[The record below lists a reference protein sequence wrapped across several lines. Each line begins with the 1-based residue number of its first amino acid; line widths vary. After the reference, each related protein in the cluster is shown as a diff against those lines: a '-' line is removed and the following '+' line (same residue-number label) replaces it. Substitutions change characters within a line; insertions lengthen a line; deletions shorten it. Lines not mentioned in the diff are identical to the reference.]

1 MSTPLRTLDRDQL
14 RIVRLAAQGLCPSAG
29 TPPMQ
34 LVARTGWLRTLG
46 GVDAYLAI
54 HARQRAMPRAL
65 VDDVAQRGDLRIV
78 PSVRGCIYLVPK
90 ADADLCLSIA
100 ELQSRARTER
110 EHAKACIGEG
120 EVEDVASAAF
130 ATLKKSGP
138 LTTDAL
144 RRAMPEGAV
153 RSLGDA
159 GKKVGISSPLP
170 PALRRLEFERRIE
183 RRTEGGRLDTE
194 RYLWHAVERPVAR
207 VAPDQP
213 DALLAEL
220 FSRYLQHAGA
230 ATLKMFA
237 AWSGFSQR
245 DAKAATARLA
255 PMRAEGPEGEELSV
269 RNDVEQLLRQGPA
282 LASTVAF
289 LPFED
294 NLVHLFGGPAH
305 LVDEEYLD
313 LEAPRWGT
321 SKGKPLP
328 PTTLRDMP
336 HLALRPLLVDGRLG
350 GFWEYDP
357 DAEVALPRCF
367 HAPSRTAQILLEE
380 QSELV
385 STLLRSEIG
394 HGRSFSL
401 DTDDELRHRLKLL
414 HTVSGQ
420 KVVDPLVRD
429 DGSSP
434 RRMPGLG
441 TTARAKPSKKRVAA
455 AKTKSPAPKAT
466 APKSSAPK
474 TTAPGK
480 RARGAGGKRGA
491 K

>member
-1 MSTPLRTLDRDQL
+1 MPDTPLLLDRDQV
-14 RIVRLAAQGLCPSAG
+14 RIVRLAAQGMCPAAG

-34 LVARTGWLRTLG
+34 LIARTGWLRTLG
-46 GVDAYLAI
+46 GADAYLAI
-54 HARQRAMPRAL
+54 HARQRSLPRAL
-65 VDDVAQRGDLRIV
+65 TDEVVQRGDLRV
-78 PSVRGCIYLVPK
+78 TPSVRGCMYLVPK
-90 ADADLCLSIA
+90 ADADLCLAVA
-100 ELQSRARTER
+100 ELQTRARAER
-110 EHAKACIGEG
+110 EQAKAGIETG
-120 EVEDVASAAF
+120 EVEELANAAF
-130 ATLKKSGP
+130 EMLKKSGP

-144 RRAMPEGAV
+144 RRALPEGSI

-183 RRTEGGRLDTE
+183 RRPEGGRLDTE
-194 RYLWHAVERPVAR
+194 HYLWHATKTQAST
-207 VAPDQP
+207 APTEP
-213 DALLAEL
+213 DAIADAL
-220 FSRYLQHAGA
+220 FARFLQHAGA
-230 ATLKMFA
+230 ATSAMFA

-245 DAKAATARLA
+245 DAKAAAVRSK
-255 PMRAEGPEGEELSV
+255 PMCAQGPDGEELFV
-269 RNDVEQLLRQGPA
+269 RDDVEHLLRMGPA

-294 NLVHLFGGPAH
+294 NLVHLYGGPAH

-313 LEAPRWGT
+313 LEAPRWGR
-321 SKGKPLP
+321 SKGKPMP
-328 PTTLRDMP
+328 PATLRELP

-367 HAPSRTAQILLEE
+367 HAPSRAAQVLLEE
-380 QSELV
+380 HSELV
-385 STLLRSEIG
+385 SSLLRSEIG

-420 KVVDPLVRD
+420 KVLDPIARE
-429 DGSSP
+429 DGSTP

-441 TTARAKPSKKRVAA
+441 PKARAAA
-455 AKTKSPAPKAT
+455 AKPAKPKAAKAST
-466 APKSSAPK
+466 AK
-474 TTAPGK
+474 
-480 RARGAGGKRGA
+480 KRGTR
-491 K
+491 

>member
-1 MSTPLRTLDRDQL
+1 MPDATLSLDRDQL
-14 RIVRLAAQGLCPSAG
+14 RIVRLAAQGLSPSAG

-46 GVDAYLAI
+46 GVDAYLAM
-54 HARQRAMPRAL
+54 HARQRALPRAL
-65 VDDVAQRGDLRIV
+65 VDDVVQRGDLRIV

-90 ADADLCLSIA
+90 SDADLCLAVA
-100 ELQSRARTER
+100 EMQSRARTER
-110 EHAKACIGEG
+110 EHAKAGIDKGEI
-120 EVEDVASAAF
+120 EELASAAF

-138 LTTDAL
+138 LSTEAL
-144 RRAMPEGAV
+144 RRAMPEGTV
-153 RSLGDA
+153 RSLGEA

-194 RYLWHAVERPVAR
+194 RYVWHAVDRPAAR
-207 VAPDQP
+207 TAHEEPV
-213 DALLAEL
+213 ALLAEL
-220 FSRYLQHAGA
+220 FSRFLQHAGA
-230 ATLKMFA
+230 ATLSMFA

-245 DAKAATARLA
+245 DAKAAAVRSK
-255 PMRAEGPEGEELSV
+255 PMRAQGPDGEELFV
-269 RNDVEQLLRQGPA
+269 RDDVEHLLRMGPA

-294 NLVHLFGGPAH
+294 NLAHLYGGPAH

-313 LEAPRWGT
+313 LEAPRWGR
-321 SKGKPLP
+321 SKGKPMP
-328 PTTLRDMP
+328 PATLRELP

-367 HAPSRTAQILLEE
+367 HAPSRAGQVLLEE

-385 STLLRSEIG
+385 SALLRSEIG

-414 HTVSGQ
+414 RTVSGQ
-420 KVVDPLVRD
+420 KVLDPIARE
-429 DGSSP
+429 DGTSP

-441 TTARAKPSKKRVAA
+441 KKDPQQKKRARAA
-455 AKTKSPAPKAT
+455 AKGTKGSVAKAAAPPAKKPKPA
-466 APKSSAPK
+466 AS
-474 TTAPGK
+474 GK
-480 RARGAGGKRGA
+480 RAGGKRGA